1 MIISSNLFQNK
12 QDWEQTK
19 QDESDLKNDEDVH
32 FGEARGL
39 DTVKNTRRHT
49 HTNTHIKYSVIYY
62 DLTFKKKTTK
72 CIFVEC

>member
-12 QDWEQTK
+12 QDFQ
-19 QDESDLKNDEDVH
+19 SGLKNDEAYVH
-32 FGEARGL
+32 FSEAHGL
-39 DTVKNTRRHT
+39 DTVKT
-49 HTNTHIKYSVIYY
+49 HTRGHTHIKYSVIYY

>member
-12 QDWEQTK
+12 QDLERG
-19 QDESDLKNDEDVH
+19 LKNDEAYVH
-32 FGEARGL
+32 FSEACGL
-39 DTVKNTRRHT
+39 DTVKNTHT
-49 HTNTHIKYSVIYY
+49 DTHTHIKYSVIYY